1 MRRTGEWTAVRKGR
15 WKMSEISQ
23 TMHFGRNEFGIVRV
37 AMGCLRVGVSID
49 MTRTDGRHY

>member
-23 TMHFGRNEFGIVRV
+23 TMHFGRNEFGIVRA